1 MEYKNGVRTTYRYD
15 EMSTLD
21 QAIENL
27 IQKAHKYYKDLN
39 RAENAPQDVREK
51 RKKELEKAKQHLEH
65 ERRLAEV
72 KVDVLADLQTYRLKG
87 KQAYQGTNIEI
98 AAAQKELL
106 AEEHHPTEILEKYM
120 RAVPIPKPSP
130 FHTAHH
136 ITPGV
141 GKTKD
146 AYRARLRIHR
156 YGIRINDP
164 DNGAWLPNATKH
176 TPHWSMPNAKG
187 HNRYHTH
194 GYESWLLRRLQSKS
208 GEEFIRQ
215 ELRLIGQQLQENN
228 IPPEA
233 RAK

>member
-15 EMSTLD
+15 EMSPLD

-27 IQKAHKYYKDLN
+27 LQKAQTYYKDLN
-39 RAENAPQDVREK
+39 RAENAPKDVREK
-51 RKKELEKAKQHLEH
+51 RKKELENAKQHLEH

-72 KVDVLADLQTYRLKG
+72 KVDVQADLQTYRLRG
-87 KQAYQGTNIEI
+87 KQAYKGTNVEI
-98 AAAQKELL
+98 AASQKELL

-130 FHTAHH
+130 VHTAHH
-136 ITPGV
+136 IVPGA

-164 DNGAWLPNATKH
+164 DNGVWLPNATKH
-176 TPHWSMPNAKG
+176 TPHWSMPNALG
-187 HNRYHTH
+187 HNKYHTH

-208 GEEFIRQ
+208 SEEFIRI
-215 ELRLIGQQLQENN
+215 ELRLIGQELQENN

>member
-1 MEYKNGVRTTYRYD
+1 MEYKGGISTVFRYD
-15 EMSTLD
+15 ELSALD

-27 IQKAHKYYKDLN
+27 VRKANQYYKDLN
-39 RAENAPQDVREK
+39 HAENESPDIRDK
-51 RKKELEKAKQHLEH
+51 RKQELEKAKKYLEH
-65 ERRLAEV
+65 ERRIAEV
-72 KVDVLADLQTYRLKG
+72 RVDVLADLQGYRLKG
-87 KQAYQGTNIEI
+87 RQANQGTNLEI
-98 AAAQKELL
+98 AASQKELL
-106 AEEHHPTEILEKYM
+106 AEKHHPTQILEKYM

-130 FHTAHH
+130 YHTAHH
-136 ITPGV
+136 ITPGI

-164 DNGAWLPNATKH
+164 DNGVWLPSATKH

-187 HNRYHTH
+187 HNSYHTH

-215 ELRLIGQQLQENN
+215 ELQLIGRQLQENN

-233 RAK
+233 RSK